1 MFLGQA
7 RNHILYL
14 AIYFL
19 AGFGCFLTYVLF
31 IRVLRIQYIYHYIP
45 QIANPVLFTP
55 TADIVIWALIFVI
68 VCFADLLTL
77 RRMSGSW
84 TYWKSIVF
92 VLTGILIIAFPF
104 LVVSL
109 TPWLVLFYSVPFF
122 YLIYSPLKGLSRRF
136 VFYLSAFAAFGTF
149 LVIELVS
156 AEILF
161 SQMLGF
167 DTLSLDIE
175 RQVLETTIDLTYTF
189 QHYSVQLLLVL
200 AFSWTAFPLLLLPR
214 MKTCSPA
221 TPNQVSRVARIVL
234 LSSVLL
240 SALAIGIRYIGDAGI
255 YGVDTRYYLNIL
267 MATGD
272 VETLFKLLPSDPRV
286 TYILLLKFL
295 TNLGASPELAINIG
309 PVILMILNSCAS
321 YMLGNEIAR
330 NNFAGALVGMFSAL
344 GMQTS
349 TSLYAGIYANWLGMF
364 LAVCAFAFYLRA
376 VRTEKPLLFTLPGL
390 LAVSALFVHP
400 WSGLVFSLVLIFAS
414 LLDAVFLRQRRMRFV
429 LAITLFACAITL
441 ILTVAYLFTPYRG
454 TLAQLQPVY
463 AALQIQNAQK
473 LTSNLA
479 FTMDYMVGGFT
490 SAPIIYF
497 TGLVGCIFLYKSWR
511 LLLGSKLL
519 FAWLVITSIPLL
531 FAEQWIQWRLI
542 YLMPIQVL
550 SGLGVYYVSFF
561 LISAKTR
568 ASTGLEFTLV
578 CTVLVALVNY
588 LLSSVKFIPGL

>member
-77 RRMSGSW
+77 LQISGSW
-84 TYWKSIVF
+84 VHWKFIVF
-92 VLTGILIIAFPF
+92 VLTGILIIVFPF

-267 MATGD
+267 TATGD
-272 VETLFKLLPSDPRV
+272 LETLFKLLPSDPRV
-286 TYILLLKFL
+286 TYILLLKSL
-295 TNLGASPELAINIG
+295 TILGISPKLAINIG
-309 PVILMILNSCAS
+309 PIILMMLNSCAG
-321 YMLGNEIAR
+321 YMLGNEIAE
-330 NNFAGALVGMFSAL
+330 NQFAGALVGMFSAL

-349 TSLYAGIYANWLGMF
+349 TSLYAGIYANWLAMF

-376 VRTEKPLLFTLPGL
+376 VRTENPLLFTLPAL
-390 LAVSALFVHP
+390 FAVASLFVHP
-400 WSGLVFSLVLIFAS
+400 WSGLAFSLILIFAC
-414 LLDAVFLRQRRMRFV
+414 LLDSVSLRKRGTRFV
-429 LAITLFACAITL
+429 LGIVPFASTIAVIL
-441 ILTVAYLFTPYRG
+441 IVALFTPYRG
-454 TLAQLQPVY
+454 MLSQLQPLY
-463 AALQIQNAQK
+463 AVFQIQNAQK

-479 FTMDYMVGGFT
+479 FTMDYMVGGFM
-490 SAPIIYF
+490 SASIFYL
-497 TGLVGCIFLYKSWR
+497 TGLLGCMLLYKSRR
-511 LLLGSKLL
+511 LLTGSKLL
-519 FAWLVITSIPLL
+519 FAWLAVTSIPLL

-568 ASTGLEFTLV
+568 ASTGLVFTLV

-588 LLSSVKFIPGL
+588 LLSSVEFLPAL